1 MFIEDTDCTKAS
13 GHLPR
18 RYNPYMVSKLSVA
31 ATTHPVY
38 KACAH
43 RFKYTVN
50 VGAAATCNTVSSHNH
65 YGFQPAVWLIF

>member
-1 MFIEDTDCTKAS
+1 
-13 GHLPR
+13 
-18 RYNPYMVSKLSVA
+18 MVSKLSVA